1 MIYFQ
6 SLCWVVLYPLV
17 SIRYSLPC
25 AGCQPPLFVEVFLV
39 SEFWWIGKPK
49 NLVSTKF
56 PFLSSLSS
64 TSSPDLTFSV
74 KILSQKF
81 HKRQAINFMNVSFR
95 YLRRFPTCVLCWSFR
110 GVWVL
115 MDRST
120 PKKLASTLFFFQT
133 LFLQDFWLDSFRQ
146 DLNLLFSLGAS

>member
-25 AGCQPPLFVEVFLV
+25 AGCQVPLFVEVFLV

-49 NLVSTKF
+49 NLFSTM
-56 PFLSSLSS
+56 FLFSSSLSS
-64 TSSPDLTFSV
+64 QTPDLTVSFN
-74 KILSQKF
+74 ILSWKF
-81 HKRQAINFMNVSFR
+81 DKERAISFLNVSFR

-115 MDRST
+115 MFRST
-120 PKKLASTLFFFQT
+120 PKKSSFNSVFFFKHFSSKT
-133 LFLQDFWLDSFRQ
+133 S
-146 DLNLLFSLGAS
+146 DLTSSVKIST